1 MNSEFQVAHTVCVV
15 LCFVAE
21 MNNLAH
27 YLKGLDQV
35 QVQFVELC
43 QCLSGAVWHDEFNFL
58 PNCQETFNHKRLYLM
73 DVKGRRKVSLLVTC
87 S

>member
-1 MNSEFQVAHTVCVV
+1 MLLVCNFV

-21 MNNLAH
+21 VNNLAH

-35 QVQFVELC
+35 QVHKQC
-43 QCLSGAVWHDEFNFL
+43 QCLSGAIWHDEFNSL

-73 DVKGRRKVSLLVTC
+73 DVKGRRKVPHLVTC